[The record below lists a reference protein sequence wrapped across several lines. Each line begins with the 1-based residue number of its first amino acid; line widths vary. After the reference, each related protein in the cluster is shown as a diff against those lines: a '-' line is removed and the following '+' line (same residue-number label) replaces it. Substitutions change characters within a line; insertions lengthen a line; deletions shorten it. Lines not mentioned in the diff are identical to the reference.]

1 METVIITLRAAPS
14 PRFGMTGPRCPCILV
29 EYNAGAELAEQGV
42 LRLVVDV
49 LADGARAH
57 PPPKPSLAASP
68 SSAPDVSRCASTL
81 RRAALFVSVAVTMDL
96 HAVAVRARNVRARQ
110 LNFVC
115 ITSRNIPWERACELD
130 S

>member
-1 METVIITLRAAPS
+1 
-14 PRFGMTGPRCPCILV
+14 MTRPRCPCILV

-57 PPPKPSLAASP
+57 PPPKCSLTGNKGL
-68 SSAPDVSRCASTL
+68 VQLSRCASTL